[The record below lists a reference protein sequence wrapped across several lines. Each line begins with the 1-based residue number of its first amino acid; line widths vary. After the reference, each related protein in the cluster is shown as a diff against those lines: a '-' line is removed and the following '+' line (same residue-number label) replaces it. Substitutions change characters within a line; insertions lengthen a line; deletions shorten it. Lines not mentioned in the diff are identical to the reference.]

1 MKVVIKIGLW
11 SILEFDSRLESP
23 SALPGELTGTTSA
36 ASPPLR
42 SPSLRPA
49 ACPPAAAP
57 RWVPGAG
64 LRPSAAPPLLVSSR
78 ERGAGFSPVPPADL
92 LVRACLLHLPEHFL
106 SRSLTSWSV
115 KELTSKACVPRSGTS
130 GAQSRAPGL
139 WWTLTQRQPVP
150 LLVRCWAVSSA
161 LPSARLIFVLLLIHK
176 ESFSGCH
183 TLLVLCDTFLGG
195 RHRAGFHCS
204 QRFPCLPGRFHE
216 LLPR

>member
-36 ASPPLR
+36 ASPLLR
-42 SPSLRPA
+42 PPSLRPA

-92 LVRACLLHLPEHFL
+92 LVRACLLRLPEALPPSEPHFL
-106 SRSLTSWSV
+106 VCEGAHLKGLCPAQRDLRCPEQGAWPVVDAHPAPARSS
-115 KELTSKACVPRSGTS
+115 PREMLGRLLCSS
-130 GAQSRAPGL
+130 FRSPNFCPAPYSQGEFF
-139 WWTLTQRQPVP
+139 RVSHSPRP
-150 LLVRCWAVSSA
+150 L
-161 LPSARLIFVLLLIHK
+161 
-176 ESFSGCH
+176 
-183 TLLVLCDTFLGG
+183 
-195 RHRAGFHCS
+195 
-204 QRFPCLPGRFHE
+204 
-216 LLPR
+216 